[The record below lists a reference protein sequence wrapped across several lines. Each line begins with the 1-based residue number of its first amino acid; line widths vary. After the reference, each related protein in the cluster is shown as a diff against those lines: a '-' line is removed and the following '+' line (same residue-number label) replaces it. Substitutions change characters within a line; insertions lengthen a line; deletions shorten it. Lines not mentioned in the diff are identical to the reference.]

1 MHFAGSAEEALEML
15 DKGVE
20 PEIMLILSDI
30 NMPGMSG
37 IELLKRSKERW
48 PDLSVAMI
56 TAYGDEDTMRGA
68 MEGGATAFL
77 NKPIDF
83 SDLKNLIAEM
93 RAARSG

>member
-1 MHFAGSAEEALEML
+1 MHFAASAEDALDLL
-15 DKGVE
+15 DKGIE

-37 IELLKRSKERW
+37 IDLLRRSKERW
-48 PDLSVAMI
+48 PNLSVAMI
-56 TAYGDEDTMRGA
+56 TAYGDEDTLSNA
-68 MEGGATAFL
+68 MDGGASAFL

-83 SDLKNLIAEM
+83 SDLKQLIADM